1 VTQRLDERPLAV
13 DRLVQQFR
21 RQAPGPFDG
30 VAPETPEDVPRL
42 AETGR
47 VCRAHLGR
55 SGHRQLSSAS
65 TSGPTS
71 TPLIVTFSISP

>member
-1 VTQRLDERPLAV
+1 MAQRLDERPLAV

-30 VAPETPEDVPRL
+30 IAPEPPQDVPRL

-47 VCRAHLGR
+47 VCRAHLGPVGVPPVELR
-55 SGHRQLSSAS
+55 IDQWPDVDAIDRHG
-65 TSGPTS
+65 
-71 TPLIVTFSISP
+71 